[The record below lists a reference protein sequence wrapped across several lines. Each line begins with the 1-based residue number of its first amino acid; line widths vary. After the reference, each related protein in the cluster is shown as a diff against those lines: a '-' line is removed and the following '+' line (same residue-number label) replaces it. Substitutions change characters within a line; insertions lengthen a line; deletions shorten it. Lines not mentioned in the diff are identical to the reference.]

1 MFIAELFEPTPTG
14 YRDEKEDNS
23 VQKLSDVRKT
33 RLSLAQINRLRV
45 MNDVRKYEHEKKL
58 GSITKQYKPPAGDAA
73 PAM

>member
-1 MFIAELFEPTPTG
+1 MFISELFESMPEG

-23 VQKLSDVRKT
+23 VLKLSDVRKT

-58 GSITKQYKPPAGDAA
+58 GSITKQYKPPAEPAG

>member
-1 MFIAELFEPTPTG
+1 MFISELFEPTPDG

-23 VQKLSDVRKT
+23 SIKLSDVRKT
-33 RLSLAQINRLRV
+33 RLSLMQINRLRT

-58 GSITKQYKPPAGDAA
+58 GSISKQYKPPAEAGV